1 MQEAVT
7 DCATAAKVWAMLV
20 LAAWAEAFTR
30 RPVCAAGR
38 KNTLT
43 SLASSAGGWHP
54 WFFHDGHDGRLVW
67 MLVRNRAMYG
77 DATPA
82 VVLTQDDFA
91 GHFRAYETAQAS
103 LEQRVRQGRRR
114 RNGCLRRPGHRA

>member
-7 DCATAAKVWAMLV
+7 DCAKAAATAAKVWAMLV

-43 SLASSAGGWHP
+43 SLAASGVGWHP
-54 WFFHDGHDGRLVW
+54 WFFRDGHDGRLG
-67 MLVRNRAMYG
+67 L
-77 DATPA
+77 DAGP
-82 VVLTQDDFA
+82 
-91 GHFRAYETAQAS
+91 
-103 LEQRVRQGRRR
+103 
-114 RNGCLRRPGHRA
+114 